1 MEKNDFKLFGV
12 LFFLVSYKIFLSART
27 TKENYKVLP
36 FAVLMMY
43 IASKSY
49 NYLARTITKQ
59 ITHDRCRTKDARS
72 GVWHARCRNQF
83 FPSYNYFGC
92 VQWSN
97 YHPCVYSMSNTRERE
112 RERAERG
119 ICATGHDLAGS
130 PSTFP
135 VLHSPS
141 PIPQSLFHAKHLSEQ
156 AIIGMTG
163 HWGKWWEERGVSCTK
178 WWVDQWSNLPA
189 AAAFRYDGNS

>member
-12 LFFLVSYKIFLSART
+12 LFFLFSYKIFLSART

-59 ITHDRCRTKDARS
+59 ITHDRCRTGDARS
-72 GVWHARCRNQF
+72 GVWHARCRNHF
-83 FPSYNYFGC
+83 FPSYNYIGC

-97 YHPCVYSMSNTRERE
+97 YHLCVYSISNTRERE
-112 RERAERG
+112 RKRERETAERG
-119 ICATGHDLAGS
+119 YDDLAGS
-130 PSTFP
+130 PSIFP

-141 PIPQSLFHAKHLSEQ
+141 PIPQFLVHAKHLSEQ
-156 AIIGMTG
+156 AIIVMTG
-163 HWGKWWEERGVSCTK
+163 HWG
-178 WWVDQWSNLPA
+178 
-189 AAAFRYDGNS
+189 